1 MATTSMKSGLEL
13 FLSEDERF
21 QIGECFQASL
31 AGVME
36 LDVLKSRHRK
46 MVEAALGRMGKH
58 QTRSQNRNFSA
69 RLTGSGQRQQQHQTQ
84 NLEQLCMDGLQEGV
98 PSLKL
103 ALSQSQDVLGCS
115 EKSRLKTARFTP
127 LSEHLERHNKSST
140 HAAPGISTIAFL
152 KDNPGNQSHSDSR
165 TSSGFY
171 EESDST
177 SVYSESLSG
186 SDWSIHSLSHQYTT
200 RSANCLSELRLQ
212 LLPGS
217 GGRAVNSSPATDPRR
232 PFSTGDLQLLRGL
245 LSIADLC
252 PQSYRGTILVLQPE
266 LGLNLK
272 YQSDLISRDASE
284 VYEYPSPLHA
294 VALQN
299 TQYATDGISQSSSCR
314 SSREDLSED
323 SDSSNTTLKSDAPA
337 LTQLGYI
344 DTTRSNSRPNSVG
357 SVGPTPF
364 SQLCKL
370 DKYISKL
377 VLKYRCRSVAAPL
390 NAGIREQE
398 QLLSAHHKSL
408 SLSSITAA
416 GSTAVNSGFR
426 RQISTCC
433 LVRSLNSSSEG
444 FQNSQIW
451 HDSSSSGRNSATSY
465 YSDDPETNSRKDT
478 YKRNKL
484 FYPASSLRLNEM
496 ENWKEEEEE
505 LWSCFP
511 QRYSDTYRGLVK
523 SSTLNCGH
531 DSFPTESQSHFTCE
545 DMSGS
550 KKELPSVN
558 KKRQGFR
565 KRLGAMISGG
575 TAGKSHSR
583 SEMHLD
589 SIRPERSNQLFR
601 SESQNI
607 LDDHTPRIH
616 EKQKWMSVLEVSSS
630 DHSKG
635 AAVSPW
641 EHSNHLHQLHHKQGR
656 PKRGTARFHSTFSS
670 DSLSGLCSSQGDL
683 VSDDLFYGTQSSLS
697 SEIKTVSSF
706 SGDLEGSQSPLG
718 CRGPRDSEPRLYRTM
733 SFRKLRKR
741 MLKSIWKFSFNHL

>member
-1 MATTSMKSGLEL
+1 
-13 FLSEDERF
+13 
-21 QIGECFQASL
+21 
-31 AGVME
+31 
-36 LDVLKSRHRK
+36 
-46 MVEAALGRMGKH
+46 
-58 QTRSQNRNFSA
+58 
-69 RLTGSGQRQQQHQTQ
+69 
-84 NLEQLCMDGLQEGV
+84 MDGLQEGV

-127 LSEHLERHNKSST
+127 LSEHLELHDKSST

-152 KDNPGNQSHSDSR
+152 KDNPDNQSHSDSR

-212 LLPGS
+212 LLLGS

-266 LGLNLK
+266 LGLNPK

-299 TQYATDGISQSSSCR
+299 TQYATDGISR

-337 LTQLGYI
+337 LTQLGY
-344 DTTRSNSRPNSVG
+344 TRPNSVG

-398 QLLSAHHKSL
+398 QLLSAHQKSI
-408 SLSSITAA
+408 SLSSITAT

-433 LVRSLNSSSEG
+433 LVRSPNCSSEG
-444 FQNSQIW
+444 FRNSQIW

-523 SSTLNCGH
+523 SST
-531 DSFPTESQSHFTCE
+531 FTCE

-630 DHSKG
+630 CHSKG
-635 AAVSPW
+635 AAMSPW

-670 DSLSGLCSSQGDL
+670 DSLSVLCSSQGDL
-683 VSDDLFYGTQSSLS
+683 MSDYLCYGTQSSLS
-697 SEIKTVSSF
+697 SEINTVSSF

-733 SFRKLRKR
+733 SFRELRKR
-741 MLKSIWKFSFNHL
+741 MLKSIQKFSFNRL